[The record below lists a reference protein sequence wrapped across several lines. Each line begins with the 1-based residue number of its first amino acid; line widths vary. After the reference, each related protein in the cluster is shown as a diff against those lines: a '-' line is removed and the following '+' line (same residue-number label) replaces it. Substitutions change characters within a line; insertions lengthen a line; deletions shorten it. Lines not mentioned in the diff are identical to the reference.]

1 MRAVIFANGTLPD
14 KQAMQTTI
22 ESADLLIAADGGALH
37 CLAMGLT
44 PHVVVGDFDSLS
56 PKQEALLRAGGAH
69 FVVHP
74 RMKDQTDLELAIK
87 YAIDTGADNINL
99 LGLLGGRLDQTIAN
113 LLLISRQ
120 DWDPAKLTLTNGYDV
135 AHLISPGD
143 TLAVHG
149 ITGDVVSLI
158 PLSSTVSGITTNGLR
173 WSLHK
178 ASLSLGSTLGV
189 SNELC
194 NQTANIQI
202 EEGKLLVVHRNQNV
216 QE

>member
-69 FVVHP
+69 FVAHP

-135 AHLISPGD
+135 AHLIRPGD
-143 TLAVHG
+143 KLAIHG